1 MALNSPNLVRLHEGN
16 HSYHGTML
24 IIIVTIYK
32 YDSPH
37 LHGVHGMNLL
47 TYMGHTVTLLTYMGH
62 MVTLLTYMGHMV

>member
-1 MALNSPNLVRLHEGN
+1 
-16 HSYHGTML
+16 ML